1 MTQDLQTYPAS
12 TLRAPLAI
20 CALHPAL
27 IAFAAFLF
35 LITTG
40 LCHAQTY
47 RCGNSYSATP
57 CADGTPIDSSDTR
70 TPAQQKA
77 ALASTQRQH
86 AQASALEKDRLKKEA
101 AAQKEAKQTQQPTT
115 NASKAPATNEAPTKQ
130 HHKPQRKPP
139 EYFTAKDAT
148 PKKSD

>member
-1 MTQDLQTYPAS
+1 MTQDLQTYPKS
-12 TLRAPLAI
+12 TVRAPLGVS
-20 CALHPAL
+20 ALHPVL
-27 IAFAAFLF
+27 VAFAASLF
-35 LITTG
+35 LITAG
-40 LCHAQTY
+40 LCQAQTY
-47 RCGNSYSATP
+47 RCGNSYSSTP
-57 CADGTPIDSSDTR
+57 CADGTSIDSSDTR

-77 ALASTQRQH
+77 ALASTQRQQ

-101 AAQKEAKQTQQPTT
+101 AAQKVAKQAQPTS
-115 NASKAPATNEAPTKQ
+115 NVSKAPARNEAPPKQ

>member
-12 TLRAPLAI
+12 TVRAPLGVS
-20 CALHPAL
+20 ALHPVL
-27 IAFAAFLF
+27 VAFSASLF

-40 LCHAQTY
+40 LCQAQTY

-57 CADGTPIDSSDTR
+57 CADGTAIDASDTR

-77 ALASTQRQH
+77 ALASTQRQE
-86 AQASALEKDRLKKEA
+86 AKASALEKDRLKKEA
-101 AAQKEAKQTQQPTT
+101 AAQKEARQAQQPTV
-115 NASKAPATNEAPTKQ
+115 NASKAPATNEAPPKQ
-130 HHKPQRKPP
+130 HHKPQRKPA

>member
-12 TLRAPLAI
+12 KVRAPLGFS
-20 CALHPAL
+20 ALHPVL
-27 IAFAAFLF
+27 VAFAASLF

-40 LCHAQTY
+40 LCQAQTY
-47 RCGNSYSATP
+47 RCGDSYSATP
-57 CADGTPIDSSDTR
+57 CADGTAIDSSDTR

-77 ALASTQRQH
+77 ALASTQRQQ

-101 AAQKEAKQTQQPTT
+101 AAQKESKPAQQPAS
-115 NASKAPATNEAPTKQ
+115 NASKAAARNAAPPKQ
-130 HHKPQRKPP
+130 HHKPLRKPP
-139 EYFTAKDAT
+139 EYFTVKDAT

>member
-12 TLRAPLAI
+12 TVRAPLGVS
-20 CALHPAL
+20 ALHPVL
-27 IAFAAFLF
+27 VAFSASLF

-40 LCHAQTY
+40 LCQAQTY

-57 CADGTPIDSSDTR
+57 CADGTAIDASDTR

-77 ALASTQRQH
+77 ALASTQRQE

>member
-12 TLRAPLAI
+12 TVRAPLGVS
-20 CALHPAL
+20 ALHPVL
-27 IAFAAFLF
+27 VAFSASLF

-40 LCHAQTY
+40 LCQAQTY

-57 CADGTPIDSSDTR
+57 CADGTAIDASDTR

-77 ALASTQRQH
+77 ALASTQRQE
-86 AQASALEKDRLKKEA
+86 AKASALEKDRLKKEA
-101 AAQKEAKQTQQPTT
+101 AAQKETKQAQQPST
-115 NASKAPATNEAPTKQ
+115 NASKAPAKNETPTKQ

>member
-1 MTQDLQTYPAS
+1 
-12 TLRAPLAI
+12 
-20 CALHPAL
+20 
-27 IAFAAFLF
+27 FLM
-35 LITTG
+35 TTG

-57 CADGTPIDSSDTR
+57 CADGTAIDASDTR

-77 ALASTQRQH
+77 ALASTQRQQT
-86 AQASALEKDRLKKEA
+86 QASALEKDRLKKEA
-101 AAQKEAKQTQQPTT
+101 SAQKEAKQTQQPTV
-115 NASKAPATNEAPTKQ
+115 NASKAPAKNETPTKQ
-130 HHKPQRKPP
+130 HHKPQRKPA

>member
-1 MTQDLQTYPAS
+1 MTHELKTYPAS
-12 TLRAPLAI
+12 KLPDPLRVSTLHLV
-20 CALHPAL
+20 LV
-27 IAFAAFLF
+27 AFATSLF
-35 LITTG
+35 LMTTG

-57 CADGTPIDSSDTR
+57 CADGTAIDASDTR

-77 ALASTQRQH
+77 ALASTQRQQT
-86 AQASALEKDRLKKEA
+86 QASALEKDRLKKEA
-101 AAQKEAKQTQQPTT
+101 SAQKEAKQTQQHTV
-115 NASKAPATNEAPTKQ
+115 NASKAPAKNETPTKQ
-130 HHKPQRKPP
+130 HHKPQRKPA

>member
-1 MTQDLQTYPAS
+1 MTHELKTYPAS
-12 TLRAPLAI
+12 KLPDPLRVSTLHLV
-20 CALHPAL
+20 LV
-27 IAFAAFLF
+27 AFATSLF
-35 LITTG
+35 LMTTG

-57 CADGTPIDSSDTR
+57 CADGTAIDASDTR

-77 ALASTQRQH
+77 ALASTQRQQT
-86 AQASALEKDRLKKEA
+86 QASALEKDRLKKEA
-101 AAQKEAKQTQQPTT
+101 SAQKEAKQTQQPTV
-115 NASKAPATNEAPTKQ
+115 NASKAPAKNETPTKQ
-130 HHKPQRKPP
+130 HHKPQRKPA

>member
-12 TLRAPLAI
+12 TVRAPLGVS
-20 CALHPAL
+20 ALHPVL
-27 IAFAAFLF
+27 VAFAASFF

-40 LCHAQTY
+40 LCQAQTY
-47 RCGNSYSATP
+47 RCGNSYSSTP
-57 CADGTPIDSSDTR
+57 CADGTSIDSSDPR

-77 ALASTQRQH
+77 AIASTQRQQ

-101 AAQKEAKQTQQPTT
+101 AAQKEAKQAQQPTS
-115 NASKAPATNEAPTKQ
+115 NVSKAPVRNEALPKQ
-130 HHKPQRKPP
+130 HHKPLRKPP

>member
-12 TLRAPLAI
+12 KVRAPLGVS
-20 CALHPAL
+20 ALHPVL
-27 IAFAAFLF
+27 LAFSASLF

-40 LCHAQTY
+40 LCQAQTY

-57 CADGTPIDSSDTR
+57 CPDGTAIDSSDPR
-70 TPAQQKA
+70 TTAQQKA
-77 ALASTQRQH
+77 AIASTQRQQ

-101 AAQKEAKQTQQPTT
+101 AAQKETKQAQQPTST
-115 NASKAPATNEAPTKQ
+115 TSKAPATNEALPKQ
-130 HHKPQRKPP
+130 QQKPQRKPP

>member
-1 MTQDLQTYPAS
+1 MTQDLQTYPKS
-12 TLRAPLAI
+12 TVRAPLGVS
-20 CALHPAL
+20 ALNSVL
-27 IAFAAFLF
+27 VAFAASLF
-35 LITTG
+35 LITAG
-40 LCHAQTY
+40 LCQAQTY
-47 RCGNSYSATP
+47 RCGNSYSFTP
-57 CADGTPIDSSDTR
+57 CADGTSIDSSDPR

-77 ALASTQRQH
+77 ALASTQRQQ

-101 AAQKEAKQTQQPTT
+101 AAQKESKPTQQPAS
-115 NASKAPATNEAPTKQ
+115 NASKAAARNEAPPKQ

>member
-1 MTQDLQTYPAS
+1 MTHELKTYPAS
-12 TLRAPLAI
+12 KLPDPLGVNTLHLV
-20 CALHPAL
+20 LV
-27 IAFAAFLF
+27 AFATSLF
-35 LITTG
+35 LMTTG

-57 CADGTPIDSSDTR
+57 CADGTAIDASDTR

-77 ALASTQRQH
+77 ALASTQRQQT
-86 AQASALEKDRLKKEA
+86 QASALEKDRLKKEA
-101 AAQKEAKQTQQPTT
+101 SAQKEAKQTQQPTV
-115 NASKAPATNEAPTKQ
+115 NASKAPAKNETPTKQ
-130 HHKPQRKPP
+130 HHKPQRKPA